1 MSGRTT
7 KLLIP
12 LLISVFA
19 AVVRAEVR
27 LPAIIGDN
35 MVLQQGV
42 KVRIWGE
49 ANAGENVTVTF
60 AKKPVSA
67 VADVQGRWQVWIGP
81 LNKGGPSE
89 LAKNVGKT
97 RR

>member
-7 KLLIP
+7 KLLVP

-19 AVVRAEVR
+19 AVARAKMR
-27 LPAIIGDN
+27 LPAIVGDN
-35 MVLQQGV
+35 MVLQQGM

-60 AKKPVSA
+60 DKKSASA
-67 VADVQGRWQVWIGP
+67 VADAGT
-81 LNKGGPSE
+81 
-89 LAKNVGKT
+89 LAGLDWSFK
-97 RR
+97 